1 MADKKVDS
9 KALATIQQLVEESW
23 KKNPLSVLT
32 EKGMPGTDVSFKSPV
47 VTPDEYQK
55 LTKKLREQYG
65 KKLRPWEKKPSKH
78 PFKGPIKKLEEGRE
92 MERWDKFIEK
102 TDKIKDPKKRDLE
115 EYKWNF
121 EKWYF
126 DTLKKRGS
134 KVRQT

>member
-9 KALATIQQLVEESW
+9 KALATFQQLVEESW

-92 MERWDKFIEK
+92 MERWDKFI
-102 TDKIKDPKKRDLE
+102 
-115 EYKWNF
+115 
-121 EKWYF
+121 
-126 DTLKKRGS
+126 
-134 KVRQT
+134 